1 MTTSAVHIEPTG
13 IVHTVKIAAA
23 PHTCNAPNA
32 RDYGRG
38 SLYCCPECHRISICD
53 LAAYS
58 DYQWDLNVWKLET
71 EKERRKRWKRG
82 VIYKGELR

>member
-1 MTTSAVHIEPTG
+1 MTTSDVHIEPTG

-38 SLYCCPECHRISICD
+38 SLYCCPECHRISICRVQR
-53 LAAYS
+53 LH
-58 DYQWDLNVWKLET
+58 QWDRSGWELET
-71 EKERRKRWKRG
+71 ERERRKRWKRG
-82 VIYKGELR
+82 VLYKGELR